1 MFRIGEI
8 GQWVGM
14 AASIAGII
22 IEGITGADYGY
33 LILTAGSLAWG
44 IFTKVKYYRI
54 VRGGKNASRNRLR

>member
-14 AASIAGII
+14 AVSIAGLVYEAIAKADIGYII
-22 IEGITGADYGY
+22 MSG
-33 LILTAGSLAWG
+33 GSVAWA

-54 VRGGKNASRNRLR
+54 IKGDRNATRNRLR